1 MATTPCT
8 TTFEDLNTDTLLHIY
23 SFVRDKNFKR
33 LSRLAR
39 TSRRMRN
46 KLYDPL
52 FWKNAVAEF
61 RYISDETALSLRT
74 RNITKLRLKSSRKV
88 TDLWSSLKNCSAV
101 GGPEYIE
108 IKLIEPLF
116 SHDRLEY
123 NSLYFTGLQNI
134 SSLRCLVITVYPTLS
149 KKPSIVTMCQLI
161 KGVVRA
167 LKDLTELIVYYNQP
181 NEFRSSI
188 AESLGYLQKLKVR
201 IAY

>member
-23 SFVRDKNFKR
+23 SFVRDKNFKL

-61 RYISDETALSLRT
+61 RYISAETALSLRT
-74 RNITKLRLKSSRKV
+74 RNITKLRLKSSPKV

-108 IKLIEPLF
+108 IKLIERRFL
-116 SHDRLEY
+116 HDCSRN
-123 NSLYFTGLQNI
+123 NSIEFTELQNI
-134 SSLRCLVITVYPTLS
+134 SSVRCLVITIYPTYG
-149 KKPSIVTMCQLI
+149 KNV
-161 KGVVRA
+161 
-167 LKDLTELIVYYNQP
+167 LKLYAGL
-181 NEFRSSI
+181 
-188 AESLGYLQKLKVR
+188 
-201 IAY
+201 